1 MTQPPQPLDKSQRME
16 RLLGVCRSL
25 GRSEDVEPLLQL
37 VIGAACELTE
47 SNYAF
52 ILIYE
57 QETDLLKI
65 AAGPS
70 THKDIL
76 KRIRIPLEKSLAGW
90 VYGKSR
96 PVKLHNAQN
105 DPRIF
110 RDVERAIGFTT
121 HSVLAVPMIF
131 RGETI
136 GVLEAVN
143 KSVNTHYTEEDLTI
157 LDTLASQAAVATLS
171 TLLFE
176 ETKRAYDEVQE
187 LERMKSNFIAIASH
201 ELRTPLGL
209 VLGHSTFLRELI
221 QEEQQRHQLDIIIR
235 NATRLKSI
243 IEDLSNVNNFQTGS
257 ARIRRKPVSVNQLID
272 QIISAHNET
281 AQLRHIALTSHPLEP
296 DQTIEGDEEK
306 LGIAVNNLVSNA
318 ISFTDNN
325 GHVRV
330 TAEKLPGYV
339 QISVADDGIG
349 IPAKDLPK
357 VFERFFQVQSHLT
370 RRHGGMGLGLSVAK
384 AMVEMHNGQIWAESE
399 EGKGSKFY
407 ILLPT
412 SPSQTSQMKNVFQT

>member
-1 MTQPPQPLDKSQRME
+1 MTQQPQPLSQIQRME
-16 RLLGVCRSL
+16 RLLDVCRRL

-37 VIGAACELTE
+37 VVTAACELTE
-47 SNYAF
+47 SRYAYIF
-52 ILIYE
+52 VYE

-70 THKDIL
+70 SHKEIL
-76 KRIRIPLEKSLAGW
+76 KRLRIPLEKSLAGW
-90 VYGKSR
+90 VYNKSR
-96 PVKLHNAQN
+96 PAKIHNAQN

-110 RDVERAIGFTT
+110 RDVERALGYTT
-121 HSVLAVPMIF
+121 HSILAVPLIF

-143 KSVNTHYTEEDLTI
+143 KSISTHYTEEDLTI
-157 LDTLASQAAVATLS
+157 LDTLASQAAVATIS

-176 ETKRAYDEVQE
+176 ETKHAYNEVQE

-221 QEEQQRHQLDIIIR
+221 QDEQQRHQLDIIIR
-235 NATRLKSI
+235 NAARLKSI

-257 ARIRRKPVSVNQLID
+257 ARIRRKPVSVNRLIEH
-272 QIISAHNET
+272 ILSAHRDSAKSRNIKLSST
-281 AQLRHIALTSHPLEP
+281 MLDP

-306 LGIAVNNLVSNA
+306 LGIAINNLLANA
-318 ISFTDNN
+318 VSFTDSN
-325 GHVRV
+325 GYVQV
-330 TAEKLPGYV
+330 AAEQLPGYV
-339 QISVADDGIG
+339 QICVIDNGIG

-384 AMVEMHNGQIWAESE
+384 AMVEMHSGQIWAESE
-399 EGKGSKFY
+399 EGKGRKFY

-412 SPSQTSQMKNVFQT
+412 SSSQAGQVHNVFQT